1 MSRSDAEPRGPLSM
15 PIMWLVL
22 GLPIA
27 SVVAGVALLV
37 VAVRSGSND
46 AVIDTVHRTA
56 QIQVTELGPDERA
69 RELKLSAVLRVDK
82 DMIELLPVGGGFAD
96 GSVRRDESLTLILSH
111 PSEAAKDRTVTL
123 APSELGW
130 RAKIEPSSGHDW
142 LLQLAPADH
151 GWRLHGRLLAG
162 QRAAHLGPAL
172 ADE

>member
-1 MSRSDAEPRGPLSM
+1 MTRSDVEPGGPLRM

-27 SVVAGVALLV
+27 SVAAGIALLV

-56 QIQVTELGPDERA
+56 QIQVSELGPDARA

-96 GSVRRDESLTLILSH
+96 GSVRRDEPLTLILSH
-111 PSEAAKDRTVTL
+111 PSEAAKDKTVTL

-130 RAKIEPSSGHDW
+130 RASLEPSSVHDW
-142 LLQLAPADH
+142 LLQLSPADQA
-151 GWRLHGRLLAG
+151 WRLRGRLVAG